1 MTTKAAGSV
10 RSDSFSATGI
20 CVHFDGVKAVD
31 GVDLE
36 IRSGEILGLVG
47 PNGAGKTTLV
57 NALTGFEKPT
67 HGECTLAGKDVLG
80 KPPHVM
86 AAEGV
91 ARTFQAGR
99 LFNHLTVLENI
110 EVAALGCFKL
120 RRHAEEW
127 AREVTSSLELDHI
140 GDRYAG
146 ELSHGEARTVE
157 LGRAM
162 ALKPDFL
169 LLDEPAAGLNESE
182 SDRLVGVIAEIPRR
196 DNTGVLIIEHD
207 MKVIMRLCD
216 RIHVLDH
223 GKSLAE
229 GTPEEIRGNAAVT
242 EAYLGAAGGVDA

>member
-1 MTTKAAGSV
+1 MNE
-10 RSDSFSATGI
+10 DSFSARGI

-36 IRSGEILGLVG
+36 IRRGEILGLVG

-67 HGECTLAGKDVLG
+67 YGECSIGDRDVLG
-80 KPPHVM
+80 KPPHAM
-86 AAEGV
+86 ASVGV

-110 EVAALGCFKL
+110 EVAALKRYRL
-120 RRHAEEW
+120 RRHAEQW
-127 AREVTSSLELDHI
+127 AIEVVESLKLGAI
-140 GDRYAG
+140 RDRLAG

-157 LGRAM
+157 LGRAI
-162 ALKPDFL
+162 ALKPEFL

-182 SDRLVGVIAEIPRR
+182 SDRLVGVIAEIPRQGGC
-196 DNTGVLIIEHD
+196 GVLIIEHD

-242 EAYLGAAGGVDA
+242 EAYLGGTVMPDA